1 MESSIAEFLKRQL
14 ACELLPTVWQMSIC
28 VNDMCVISK
37 QDNRRPASQQ
47 FSMQLVVCWSH
58 FVWFAINVISK
69 QDTRRPTR
77 QIQTPR
83 HNPKYPHVFTSR
95 PSSSS
100 SGCSCSPSRSIRSI
114 RSSSS
119 SSTPTPTPN
128 RSPPPLNV
136 KKITPLPYPQSLP
149 TP

>member
-95 PSSSS
+95 PE
-100 SGCSCSPSRSIRSI
+100 GRVGNIY
-114 RSSSS
+114 
-119 SSTPTPTPN
+119 N
-128 RSPPPLNV
+128 
-136 KKITPLPYPQSLP
+136 KI
-149 TP
+149 